1 MWDLCLWSVLS
12 EDWGGLWNGSW
23 GKRVECSEIDG
34 MFCGSLDT
42 KNTVRGVDS
51 GGLAREVSEGSKVSI

>member
-1 MWDLCLWSVLS
+1 
-12 EDWGGLWNGSW
+12 
-23 GKRVECSEIDG
+23 

-51 GGLAREVSEGSKVSI
+51 GDLAREVSEGSKVSIRAICVIF